1 MVVEAHVKIMG
12 LLMLTLAAA
21 NALLPGRLRWRE
33 ELKRLSPLNRQV
45 FVMHAVFVVLITT
58 LLGLM
63 TLVYS
68 PELLERTTL
77 ARGVM
82 IGLGVFW
89 GARFLVQA
97 CVCATPSW
105 RGSGGDAVLQYVFAA
120 LCAYFAAVCA
130 WALVWQTGGLR

>member
-58 LLGLM
+58 L
-63 TLVYS
+63 
-68 PELLERTTL
+68 
-77 ARGVM
+77 
-82 IGLGVFW
+82 
-89 GARFLVQA
+89 
-97 CVCATPSW
+97 
-105 RGSGGDAVLQYVFAA
+105 QYVFAA

-130 WALVWQTGGLR
+130 WALVCQRGGLR